1 MAIVHV
7 IYRLDMTKEKRTR
20 ASEPVRN
27 VPTRSKINS
36 RWDENEPQNWSVS
49 ELILR
54 LKNIFAPASLKKSV
68 ISKYRDNVV

>member
-1 MAIVHV
+1 
-7 IYRLDMTKEKRTR
+7 MTKEKRTR

-54 LKNIFAPASLKKSV
+54 LKNMASMTHRTDFYNYHKV
-68 ISKYRDNVV
+68 FP